1 MKNTRLTWAH
11 RTPIAGLVLAAASF
25 GSAAVLPATEAGAA
39 INTVKVSAQTIGT
52 MGKVLVANGK
62 TLYVLTPSKIGC
74 NSACLAIW
82 PALTVPSGAKS
93 ATAGSGVEKSKLG
106 VTRDSA
112 GAHQVTYNKKPVYSF
127 VGDSKGT
134 VKGNITDQWGK
145 WTAVVVTK
153 PKGTSS
159 GAGSNSNTS
168 SSNAGGGGVNF

>member
-1 MKNTRLTWAH
+1 MKTTRTTWAH

-25 GSAAVLPATEAGAA
+25 GAAAVLPTTAAGAA
-39 INTVKVSAQTIGT
+39 TNTAKVSAQTIGT

-62 TLYVLTPSKIGC
+62 ALYVLSPSKTGC

-82 PALTVPSGAKS
+82 PALRVPSGAKG

-106 VTRDSA
+106 VTKDSA
-112 GAHQVTYNKKPVYSF
+112 GARQVTYNKKAVYSF

-134 VKGNITDQWGK
+134 VKGDITDQWGK
-145 WTAVVVTK
+145 WTAVVVTR
-153 PKGTSS
+153 PKSTS

-168 SSNAGGGGVNF
+168 SSTAGGGGVNF